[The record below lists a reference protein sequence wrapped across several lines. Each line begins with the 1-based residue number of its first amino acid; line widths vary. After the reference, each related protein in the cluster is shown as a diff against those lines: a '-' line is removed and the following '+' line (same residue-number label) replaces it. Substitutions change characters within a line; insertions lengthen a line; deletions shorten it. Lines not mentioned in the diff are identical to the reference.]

1 VKAFITTLL
10 AIVVLSTT
18 VTPAY
23 AQTDPRGREL
33 RPFMEWVAG
42 QLNQWWGGEFAKR
55 QYRFERPQAYLLPNS
70 GFNYVCGGLHEVYGA
85 FYVLSPCYSI
95 FFTAPFMTPFWLNGY
110 DGSVAAI
117 MAHEWSHYITQILGQ
132 NTKGVFEEARA
143 DCHAGMFF
151 KWADTQRIL
160 EPGDVQEGLFV
171 MSVAG
176 SAGHSTGTDRMRYFQ
191 HGFLARGFG
200 DCGREL

>member
-1 VKAFITTLL
+1 VKTVV
-10 AIVVLSTT
+10 AILVVLVVSVTT
-18 VTPAY
+18 VTPTY
-23 AQTDPRGREL
+23 AQMDPRGREL

-55 QYRFERPQAYLLPNS
+55 QYRFERPQAYLLPRS
-70 GFNYVCGGLHEVYGA
+70 GLNYVCGGVDEVYDP

-95 FFTAPFMTPFWLNGY
+95 FFTAPFMAPFWVQGL

-117 MAHEWSHYITQILGQ
+117 MAHEWSHYITEILGQ
-132 NTKGVFEEARA
+132 NTKNVFEEARA

-151 KWADTQRIL
+151 RWASTQGIL
-160 EPGDVQEGLFV
+160 EPGDVEEGLFV
-171 MSVAG
+171 MSISG
-176 SAGHSTGTDRMRYFQ
+176 SAGHSTGPDRMGYFR
-191 HGFLARGFG
+191 HGFQARGFG